1 MKRVVASLCI
11 CWAAFCGTQSNT
23 APLVFGMTPQEASI
37 ALGVPLVYHSGGSG
51 SEIYLAYGSPGIPGF
66 YPVDSAL
73 ALQFRKGQLTDGKRI
88 GACAA
93 RGRSEDRMSARP
105 IALSILDL
113 SPVAAGSSGAVSLR
127 NSLDLAR
134 LADGLGFTRY
144 WVAEHHNLPSIASS
158 APDIMIGQIAAATAR
173 IRVGSGGVMLPN
185 HAPLM
190 VAERFKVLEAL
201 FPGRIDLGIGRAPGT
216 DPVTSYALRR
226 RQDAG
231 GDDDFLERFQEL
243 LLFESNAFPEGHP
256 FRSVRAMPQDVALPP
271 IWLLGSSGYSAQLA
285 AMVGAGFSFAHHF
298 ADHDAVAAML
308 SYRDRFKPSPARAT
322 PYAILACAAVCA
334 DSDAEAER
342 LAATIDLNFVRRSRG
357 EYLPLASPQEA
368 AAYPYSPAERGL
380 IARNR
385 ARLFVGAKPTVLE
398 RLREMIA
405 ATKADEVMVTTM
417 IYDHAARRH
426 SYELLAEAFGL
437 RALKDNEVPAAAG
450 PL

>member
-1 MKRVVASLCI
+1 M
-11 CWAAFCGTQSNT
+11 
-23 APLVFGMTPQEASI
+23 
-37 ALGVPLVYHSGGSG
+37 VPLSV
-51 SEIYLAYGSPGIPGF
+51 
-66 YPVDSAL
+66 
-73 ALQFRKGQLTDGKRI
+73 
-88 GACAA
+88 
-93 RGRSEDRMSARP
+93 
-105 IALSILDL
+105 LDL
-113 SPVAAGSSGAVSLR
+113 SPVAAGSSGAVALR

-134 LADGLGFTRY
+134 LADDLGFTRY

-158 APDIMIGQIAAATAR
+158 APDIMIGQIAATTER

-201 FPGRIDLGIGRAPGT
+201 FPGRIDLGLGRAPGT

-231 GDDDFLERFQEL
+231 SDDDFLERFQEL
-243 LLFESNAFPEGHP
+243 ILLESRAFPQGHP
-256 FRSVRAMPQDVALPP
+256 FRSVRAMPEDVALPP

-285 AMVGAGFSFAHHF
+285 ALVGAGFAFAHHF
-298 ADHDAVAAML
+298 AEHDAAAAML
-308 SYRDRFKPSPARAT
+308 SYRDQFRPARAALASEASGQRGDSIVRAPDT
-322 PYAILACAAVCA
+322 RPEPGSSARAALASEASGQRGDSIVRAPDTRPEPGSSARAALASEASGQRGDSIVRAPDTRPEPGSSARDALASEASGQRGNSTEPYAILACAVVCA

-342 LAATIDLNFVRRSRG
+342 LAATIDLNFVRRRRG
-357 EYLPLASPQEA
+357 EYLPLASPDEA

-385 ARLFVGAKPTVLE
+385 ARLFVGAKAKVLDA
-398 RLREMIA
+398 LAAMVA

-417 IYDHAARRH
+417 LYDHAARRR

-437 RALKDNEVPAAAG
+437 RG
-450 PL
+450 

>member
-1 MKRVVASLCI
+1 MDRRAFPAS
-11 CWAAFCGTQSNT
+11 TRS
-23 APLVFGMTPQEASI
+23 TPPWRCSSAK
-37 ALGVPLVYHSGGSG
+37 GS
-51 SEIYLAYGSPGIPGF
+51 SP
-66 YPVDSAL
+66 
-73 ALQFRKGQLTDGKRI
+73 DGKRI

-93 RGRSEDRMSARP
+93 RGRSEDRMPARP

-134 LADGLGFTRY
+134 LADSLGFTRY

-201 FPGRIDLGIGRAPGT
+201 FPGRIDLGLGRAPGT

-243 LLFESNAFPEGHP
+243 LLFETNAFPEGHP

-285 AMVGAGFSFAHHF
+285 AG
-298 ADHDAVAAML
+298 AML
-308 SYRDRFKPSPARAT
+308 SYRDGFKPSSARRS

-334 DSDAEAER
+334 DSEAEAER
-342 LAATIDLNFVRRSRG
+342 LASTIDLNFVRRSRG
-357 EYLPLASPQEA
+357 EYAPLASPQEA
-368 AAYPYSPAERGL
+368 AAYPYSPAERAL

-385 ARLFVGAKPTVLE
+385 RRVFVGTKATVLE
-398 RLREMIA
+398 RLSSLIT
-405 ATKADEVMVTTM
+405 ATKADEVMITTM
-417 IYDHAARRH
+417 IHDHTARRH
-426 SYELLAEAFGL
+426 SYELLAEAF
-437 RALKDNEVPAAAG
+437 ALH
-450 PL
+450 L

>member
-1 MKRVVASLCI
+1 M
-11 CWAAFCGTQSNT
+11 
-23 APLVFGMTPQEASI
+23 
-37 ALGVPLVYHSGGSG
+37 VPLSV
-51 SEIYLAYGSPGIPGF
+51 
-66 YPVDSAL
+66 
-73 ALQFRKGQLTDGKRI
+73 
-88 GACAA
+88 
-93 RGRSEDRMSARP
+93 
-105 IALSILDL
+105 LDL
-113 SPVAAGSSGAVSLR
+113 SPVAAGSSGAVALR

-134 LADGLGFTRY
+134 LADDLGFTRY

-158 APDIMIGQIAAATAR
+158 APDIMIGQIAAATRR

-201 FPGRIDLGIGRAPGT
+201 FPGRIDLGLGRAPGT

-243 LLFESNAFPEGHP
+243 ILFESRAFPQGHP
-256 FRSVRAMPQDVALPP
+256 FRSVRAMPEDVALPP
-271 IWLLGSSGYSAQLA
+271 VWLLGSSGYSAQLA
-285 AMVGAGFSFAHHF
+285 ALVGAGFAFAHHF
-298 ADHDAVAAML
+298 AEHDATAAML
-308 SYRDRFKPSPARAT
+308 SYRDQFRPSPTLGGEASGQRGQSALPA

-342 LAATIDLNFVRRSRG
+342 LASTIDLNFVRRRRG
-357 EYLPLASPQEA
+357 EYLPLASPEEA
-368 AAYPYSPAERGL
+368 AAYPYSSAERGL

-385 ARLFVGAKPTVLE
+385 VRLFVGTKAKVLDA
-398 RLREMIA
+398 LAAMVA

-417 IYDHAARRH
+417 LYDHAARRR

-437 RALKDNEVPAAAG
+437 RG
-450 PL
+450 